1 MLDLLQ
7 TENRCILFHDMLSEV
22 SSLVQSGFLLL
33 PADGGIFMTAQKG
46 PVEIDRDIAYRES
59 EGIRRSE
66 KKPSITS
73 WPFTVAV
80 IGVVLIAVLLFVN
93 PENGRYIDSPPPGE
107 QLERDSI
114 QSCAGRIEQYRE
126 SYDSLPGPADI
137 WMPSGFTYEK
147 DDELTWSI
155 ETDAGLYYSS
165 DIDLEA
171 FAGGEL

>member
-7 TENRCILFHDMLSEV
+7 TENRCILFCSILSEV
-22 SSLVQSGFLLL
+22 SSVMKAGFLLL
-33 PADGGIFMTAQKG
+33 PVDGRILMTVQNG
-46 PVEIDRDIAYRES
+46 PEEIDRDIVYKQS
-59 EGIRRSE
+59 EGMRRLE
-66 KKPSITS
+66 KKPSS
-73 WPFTVAV
+73 NRWPFIVAV
-80 IGVVLIAVLLFVN
+80 IGVVFIAVLLFVN
-93 PENGRYIDSPPPGE
+93 PENGQYIDSPPPGE

-114 QSCAGRIEQYRE
+114 YSCAGRIEQYRA

-137 WMPSGFTYEK
+137 SLPSGFTYEK
-147 DDELTWSI
+147 EDELTWSI